1 MWVFFILY
9 ICNMD
14 NNQIGCLAEYKFA
27 TVAMELGFYVSFPL
41 LNTSRYDCIIETPKG
56 LFKIQV
62 KSVQKNRDRSRV
74 FIRDTKNKNYKKK
87 DVDFFAIYFQEKDG
101 FFIIKNDGITKSLEL
116 TSAKYSKFFNNF
128 AEL

>member
-1 MWVFFILY
+1 
-9 ICNMD
+9 MD

-74 FIRDTKNKNYKKK
+74 FIRDTKNNNYKKRMSIFLQSTFK
-87 DVDFFAIYFQEKDG
+87 KKMDFLLLKMTALQ
-101 FFIIKNDGITKSLEL
+101 NL
-116 TSAKYSKFFNNF
+116 
-128 AEL
+128 

>member
-1 MWVFFILY
+1 
-9 ICNMD
+9 MD

-41 LNTSRYDCIIETPKG
+41 LNTSRYDCIIETSKG

-74 FIRDTKNKNYKKK
+74 FIRDTKNNNYKKK
-87 DVDFFAIYFQEKDG
+87 DVDFFAFVALPIRAVFFAVTHDVTSSVFRIRKEALDVVVEQESLEKV
-101 FFIIKNDGITKSLEL
+101 IKNLHG
-116 TSAKYSKFFNNF
+116 
-128 AEL
+128 